1 MRRTLWVLVIAGVAA
16 QFSATSSMFQAPA
29 QPAQTPAPPP
39 GPGADAGRGPAQAQG
54 GRGRGNPAAVLYAE
68 RCAGCHGT
76 DTAQGRAPSLF
87 DDQWTRAKD
96 DEGIAAVIAEGVPQT
111 EMIPF
116 KTQLNDQQIWQLV
129 AYLRTT
135 AANARPK
142 PAFVADPDGQTIT
155 SEKQAFRI
163 EVLARDI
170 ETPWGLA
177 FLPDGRLLV
186 TERAGKLRIIPKD
199 AKGDITTVAGTPAV
213 WERQDAGLF
222 DVEVHPQYAKNGWIY
237 LAYAEPLANYTPP
250 PPAPVDPGAAPSGR
264 GGRGPQTPSTPSM
277 TTIVRGKIGKDNR
290 WTDQQV
296 VFRAAEDLFTAG
308 QYAFRLP
315 LHLRPA
321 RGTSST
327 RLANV
332 ASWPTRR
339 ICPSRRVRS
348 TGSTTTGRCRRTI
361 RSSAPPGAIPTIWS
375 YGHRNPQGLAWDP
388 VTGRLWESEHGP
400 QGGDEINIIEP
411 GRNYGWGVVTMGV
424 QNGIAKRSEPGME
437 QPIVYYTPTI
447 APSGIAFYSGDQYP
461 AVEEPPVRQRSRG
474 PAAAP
479 SRGQRWQ
486 GHRAGSIV
494 QPVRPRSRRDPGT
507 RWPAL
512 RDVPAARSVVVGVHH
527 GIGCSFGSSTMKRHN
542 SNSQLPA
549 SAQSAGSSARPRQSV
564 RSSFARQR
572 RRASQLTSLT
582 PRGWELEVGSYRSAP
597 S

>member
-1 MRRTLWVLVIAGVAA
+1 MQTLMRRTLWVLVIAGVAA

-29 QPAQTPAPPP
+29 QPAQTPAAPP
-39 GPGADAGRGPAQAQG
+39 GAGADAGRGPAQAQG

-87 DDQWTRAKD
+87 DDLWTRAKD

-116 KTQLNDQQIWQLV
+116 KAQLSDQQIWQLV

-135 AANARPK
+135 AASARPK
-142 PAFVADPDGQTIT
+142 PAFVADPDGQTIA

-163 EVLARDI
+163 EVLARDV

-222 DVEVHPQYAKNGWIY
+222 DVEVHPQYVKNGWIY

-250 PPAPVDPGAAPSGR
+250 PPAPIDPAAAPSGR

-290 WTDQQV
+290 WTDQHV
-296 VFRAAEDLFTAG
+296 VFRAAEDLFTPG
-308 QYAFRLP
+308 NTHFGSRFTFDREG
-315 LHLRPA
+315 HLFYTIGE
-321 RGTSST
+321 RGVMANAQDLSKPTGKIHRVNDDGSVPKDNPFVST
-327 RLANV
+327 
-332 ASWPTRR
+332 
-339 ICPSRRVRS
+339 
-348 TGSTTTGRCRRTI
+348 
-361 RSSAPPGAIPTIWS
+361 PGAVPTIWS

-388 VTGRLWESEHGP
+388 ATGRLWESEHGP

-447 APSGIAFYSGDQYP
+447 APSGIAFYSGSRYP
-461 AVEEPPVRQRSRG
+461 RWKNHLFVSGLAGQQLRRLEVSGGKVTAQEVLFNQFGRVHDVIQG
-474 PAAAP
+474 PDGLLYVTFQQP
-479 SRGQRWQ
+479 GQSLS
-486 GHRAGSIV
+486 A
-494 QPVRPRSRRDPGT
+494 
-507 RWPAL
+507 
-512 RDVPAARSVVVGVHH
+512 
-527 GIGCSFGSSTMKRHN
+527 STM
-542 SNSQLPA
+542 
-549 SAQSAGSSARPRQSV
+549 GSVARLIPLR
-564 RSSFARQR
+564 
-572 RRASQLTSLT
+572 
-582 PRGWELEVGSYRSAP
+582 
-597 S
+597 